1 MLASD
6 LALMDYDRK
15 LRTLQNGLKFQIKKR
30 IIGTCTFPKRGCCYF
45 CCFVLG
51 SLNLASLTASIIDNI
66 CCANESKIA
75 VMYLNSS
82 I

>member
-15 LRTLQNGLKFQIKKR
+15 LRTLQNGLKFQIKTR
-30 IIGTCTFPKRGCCYF
+30 IIGTFPKRGCCYF

-51 SLNLASLTASIIDNI
+51 SLNLAALTDSIMHNI
-66 CCANESKIA
+66 
-75 VMYLNSS
+75 VNSMCS
-82 I
+82 RLLLQLHRIS